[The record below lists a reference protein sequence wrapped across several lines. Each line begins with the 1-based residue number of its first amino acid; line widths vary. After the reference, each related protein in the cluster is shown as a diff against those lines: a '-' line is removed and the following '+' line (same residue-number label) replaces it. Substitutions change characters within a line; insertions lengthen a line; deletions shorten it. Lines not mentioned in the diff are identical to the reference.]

1 MSTFFDLTSVDYW
14 LFSKIWTFFMS
25 SFLDKKGFLYAV
37 QLCEW
42 GKLVS
47 VSDEEPYSTIFAS
60 LKHPI
65 RRTILRML
73 SKKPMSFSEMLG
85 VLGVSS
91 SFLTYHLEN
100 LGELVGKIDDNKYR
114 LSSFGEAAIATMTKV
129 EDIPTTAFQQYPE
142 HPETRSQKWST
153 PLRIIARA
161 FKTSETK
168 ASETKPKKM
177 VRRSVAIA
185 LGIICILLIA
195 FIAYFSITG
204 ISAQNSYNNLQ
215 NQNKQLQTWLN
226 GNETLLNQTQA
237 NNTNLQNQIDSLNS
251 VFTNLQNQVNNFH
264 IGNTENST
272 IWVNNKIVQTNE
284 NVSIQTSEN
293 ISVVGIENVGWG
305 TYVPS
310 AGYVSI
316 RVSSNNNSTYVGL
329 GTFYILNSTNINSTN
344 IFFPTYYQFS
354 VGFGGTV
361 VFPVLP
367 TSLISIYF
375 GSSIGEATLTITI
388 TYYY

>member
-1 MSTFFDLTSVDYW
+1 
-14 LFSKIWTFFMS
+14 
-25 SFLDKKGFLYAV
+25 
-37 QLCEW
+37 
-42 GKLVS
+42 VS

-65 RRTILRML
+65 RRRILRML
-73 SKKPMSFSEMLG
+73 SKKPMSFSEMLE

-100 LGELVGKIDDNKYR
+100 LGELVSKINDNKYR

-129 EDIPTTAFQQYPE
+129 EDIPTTAF
-142 HPETRSQKWST
+142 KM
-153 PLRIIARA
+153 
-161 FKTSETK
+161 SETK
-168 ASETKPKKM
+168 ASETKPKK
-177 VRRSVAIA
+177 VVGRNVAIA

-215 NQNKQLQTWLN
+215 NQNKQLQTWLD

-237 NNTNLQNQIDSLNS
+237 RNTNLQNQIDSLNS
-251 VFTNLQNQVNNFH
+251 NVTNLQGQVNNFH
-264 IGNTENST
+264 IGSTENST
-272 IWVNNKIVQTNE
+272 IWVNNENVHTNE
-284 NVSIQTSEN
+284 NVTVQTSEN
-293 ISVVGIENVGWG
+293 VSVVTIENVGWWV
-305 TYVPS
+305 YVPS

-316 RVSSNNNSTYVGL
+316 RVSSNDNSTYVAL
-329 GTFYILNSTNINSTN
+329 RTFYIINSTN
-344 IFFPTYYQFS
+344 TNSTFNVNGTNVNGTNMFFPTYYQFS

-367 TSLISIYF
+367 TSWIEIYF
-375 GSSIGEATLTITI
+375 GSSFGKATLTVTI

>member
-1 MSTFFDLTSVDYW
+1 MSTFLDLTSVDYW
-14 LFSKIWTFFMS
+14 LFSKIWTPS
-25 SFLDKKGFLYAV
+25 LCQVFLTKKVFSVLFHCV
-37 QLCEW
+37 KW

-65 RRTILRML
+65 RRRILRML
-73 SKKPMSFSEMLG
+73 SKKPMSFSEMLE

-100 LGELVGKIDDNKYR
+100 LGELVAKIDDNKYR

-129 EDIPTTAFQQYPE
+129 EDIPTTA
-142 HPETRSQKWST
+142 SKM
-153 PLRIIARA
+153 
-161 FKTSETK
+161 SETK
-168 ASETKPKKM
+168 ATETKPKK
-177 VRRSVAIA
+177 VVGRSVAIA

-195 FIAYFSITG
+195 SLGGIMAYYTMTIRNKENELGSANNTISQLNTNIT
-204 ISAQNSYNNLQ
+204 NLQ
-215 NQNKQLQTWLN
+215 NQ
-226 GNETLLNQTQA
+226 
-237 NNTNLQNQIDSLNS
+237 NTNLQNQIDSLNS

-264 IGNTENST
+264 IWSTGNST
-272 IWVNNKIVQTNE
+272 VFANNENVHTNE
-284 NVSIQTSEN
+284 NVQTSEN
-293 ISVVGIENVGWG
+293 VSVVGITIVGSSV
-305 TYVPS
+305 YVPS

-329 GTFYILNSTNINSTN
+329 GTFYILNNTNIS
-344 IFFPTYYQFS
+344 FPTHYQFS

-367 TSLISIYF
+367 TSWIEVYF
-375 GSSIGEATLTITI
+375 GSSFGEATLTVTI

>member
-1 MSTFFDLTSVDYW
+1 
-14 LFSKIWTFFMS
+14 MS

-37 QLCEW
+37 PLCEW
-42 GKLVS
+42 GRLVS

-65 RRTILRML
+65 RRRILRML

-100 LGELVGKIDDNKYR
+100 LGELVGKIDDGKYR

-129 EDIPTTAFQQYPE
+129 EDIPTTAPE
-142 HPETRSQKWST
+142 HAETRSQKWSR
-153 PLRIIARA
+153 PLGIIARR
-161 FKTSETK
+161 FKMSETK
-168 ASETKPKKM
+168 ASETKPKK
-177 VRRSVAIA
+177 VVGRSVAIA
-185 LGIICILLIA
+185 LGIICILLTA

-204 ISAQNSYNNLQ
+204 ISAQNSYNDLQ
-215 NQNKQLQTWLN
+215 NQNKQLQTWLD
-226 GNETLLNQTQA
+226 GNETLLSQTQA

-251 VFTNLQNQVNNFH
+251 NVTNLQNQVNNLR
-264 IGNTENST
+264 IGSTGNST
-272 IWVNNKIVQTNE
+272 IWANKENVHTNE
-284 NVSIQTSEN
+284 N
-293 ISVVGIENVGWG
+293 SVVSWSG
-305 TYVPS
+305 YVPS

-329 GTFYILNSTNINSTN
+329 WTLYILNSTNINGTFNVNGTNVNSTN

-367 TSLISIYF
+367 ASTILIYVGISF
-375 GSSIGEATLTITI
+375 GEATETVTI

>member
-1 MSTFFDLTSVDYW
+1 
-14 LFSKIWTFFMS
+14 
-25 SFLDKKGFLYAV
+25 
-37 QLCEW
+37 
-42 GKLVS
+42 
-47 VSDEEPYSTIFAS
+47 
-60 LKHPI
+60 
-65 RRTILRML
+65 ML
-73 SKKPMSFSEMLG
+73 SKKPMSFSEMLE

-100 LGELVGKIDDNKYR
+100 LGELVAKIDDNKYR

-129 EDIPTTAFQQYPE
+129 EDIPTTA
-142 HPETRSQKWST
+142 SKM
-153 PLRIIARA
+153 
-161 FKTSETK
+161 SETK
-168 ASETKPKKM
+168 TTETKPKK
-177 VRRSVAIA
+177 VVGRSVAIA

-195 FIAYFSITG
+195 SLGGIMAYYTMTIRNKENELGSANNTISQLNTNIT
-204 ISAQNSYNNLQ
+204 NLQ
-215 NQNKQLQTWLN
+215 NQN
-226 GNETLLNQTQA
+226 
-237 NNTNLQNQIDSLNS
+237 
-251 VFTNLQNQVNNFH
+251 TNLQNQVNNFH

-293 ISVVGIENVGWG
+293 VSVVGIENVGWG

-344 IFFPTYYQFS
+344 IFFPTYQFS
-354 VGFGGTV
+354 VGLGGTV

-367 TSLISIYF
+367 ASMISIYF
-375 GSSIGEATLTITI
+375 GSSIGEATLTLTI
-388 TYYY
+388 IYYY

>member
-1 MSTFFDLTSVDYW
+1 
-14 LFSKIWTFFMS
+14 
-25 SFLDKKGFLYAV
+25 
-37 QLCEW
+37 
-42 GKLVS
+42 VS

-65 RRTILRML
+65 RRRILRML
-73 SKKPMSFSEMLG
+73 SKKPMSFSEMLE

-100 LGELVGKIDDNKYR
+100 LGELVAKIDDNKYR

-129 EDIPTTAFQQYPE
+129 EDIPTTA
-142 HPETRSQKWST
+142 SKM
-153 PLRIIARA
+153 
-161 FKTSETK
+161 SETK
-168 ASETKPKKM
+168 AAETKPKK
-177 VRRSVAIA
+177 VVGRSVAIA

-195 FIAYFSITG
+195 SLGGIMAYYTMTIRNKENELGSANNTVSQLNTNIT
-204 ISAQNSYNNLQ
+204 NLQ
-215 NQNKQLQTWLN
+215 NQ
-226 GNETLLNQTQA
+226 
-237 NNTNLQNQIDSLNS
+237 NTNLQNQIDSLNS

-310 AGYVSI
+310 GGYVSI

-329 GTFYILNSTNINSTN
+329 GTSYILNGTNSVVQTWHRN
-344 IFFPTYYQFS
+344 QFS

-367 TSLISIYF
+367 ASWIEIYF
-375 GSSIGEATLTITI
+375 GSSIGEATLTLTI

>member
-1 MSTFFDLTSVDYW
+1 V
-14 LFSKIWTFFMS
+14 S
-25 SFLDKKGFLYAV
+25 SFLDKKGFLCAV
-37 QLCEW
+37 PSYDW

-129 EDIPTTAFQQYPE
+129 EDIPTTAPQQSPE
-142 HPETRSQKWST
+142 HPETRSQKWSR

-161 FKTSETK
+161 FKMSETK
-168 ASETKPKKM
+168 ASETKSKK
-177 VRRSVAIA
+177 VVGRSVAIA

-215 NQNKQLQTWLN
+215 NQNKQLQTWLD

-251 VFTNLQNQVNNFH
+251 NVTNLQNQANNFH
-264 IGNTENST
+264 IGSTENST
-272 IWVNNKIVQTNE
+272 ILANNEIVHTNE
-284 NVSIQTSEN
+284 NVSVVGWEN
-293 ISVVGIENVGWG
+293 IGWGSVVGWENIGWG
-305 TYVPS
+305 IYMPS
-310 AGYVSI
+310 GGFVSI
-316 RVSSNNNSTYVGL
+316 RVSSNNNSTYVRL
-329 GTFYILNSTNINSTN
+329 GTSYILNSTNSFVQTWPQN
-344 IFFPTYYQFS
+344 QFS

-361 VFPVLP
+361 VFPVSP
-367 TSLISIYF
+367 ASWIEIYF
-375 GSSIGEATLTITI
+375 GSSIGEATLTVTI